1 MDFLT
6 ETPADAVRRRGLRK
20 MRIVATSL
28 LVLAAVIYVVTLP
41 YADGG
46 WGYVNTASEA
56 AMVGAIADWFAV
68 TALFRHPLGI
78 PIPHTALIKRRK
90 DELGRNLQEFVSDNF
105 LTEEIARD
113 RLRSAHVVERVG
125 IWLRKPRSRERVLI
139 ETVRAANAGL
149 MRVRDD
155 EVRDFLDEMLL
166 PRLVKEPISP
176 IAGALLDGIVD
187 AGNHTGV
194 VDLGLDQMTH
204 WLRENPSVFADVM
217 GERAPWW
224 SPPWLDHRVID
235 WGYKQVMSWLQ
246 DIRHDPLHPARQ
258 ALDRLLHQLAHDL
271 QHNEEVQASA
281 EALKERLLTHPQVP
295 ETVVGLWQS
304 FRTSLL
310 SAMDDRD
317 SYYWKRGEELLT
329 HLAEHL
335 ATDPQWQE
343 RIEGHLGDAVAFA
356 VNTYGSELAE
366 VISITVDRWDAE
378 EASQRIELFVGKD
391 LQFIRINGTVIG
403 ALAGLVIHTISQ
415 LIH

>member
-6 ETPADAVRRRGLRK
+6 ETPADAERRRGLRK

-28 LVLAAVIYVVTLP
+28 LGLAAVVYVLTLP

-68 TALFRHPLGI
+68 TALFKHPLGL

-125 IWLRKPRSRERVLI
+125 VWLRRPESRERVLT
-139 ETVRAANAGL
+139 ETVRVANAGL

-166 PRLVKEPISP
+166 PRLVQEPISP

-194 VDLGLDQMTH
+194 VDLGLDQMIH
-204 WLRENPSVFADVM
+204 WLEDNPGVFADVM

-224 SPPWLDHRVID
+224 SPPWLDQRVID
-235 WGYKQVMSWLQ
+235 WGYKQVMTWLQ

-271 QHNEEVQASA
+271 QHNEDVQASA

-310 SAMDDRD
+310 SAMDDRE
-317 SYYWKRGEELLT
+317 SYYWKRGDVLLT

-335 ATDPQWQE
+335 ATNPEWQS

-403 ALAGLVIHTISQ
+403 ALAGLVIHTLSQ

>member
-6 ETPADAVRRRGLRK
+6 ETPADAERRRGLRK

-28 LVLAAVIYVVTLP
+28 LGLAAVIYVVTLP

-68 TALFRHPLGI
+68 TALFKHPLGI

-113 RLRSAHVVERVG
+113 RLRSAQVVERVG
-125 IWLRKPRSRERVLI
+125 VWLRRRESRERVLV
-139 ETVRAANAGL
+139 ESVRIADAAL

-166 PRLVKEPISP
+166 PRLVREPISP
-176 IAGALLDGIVD
+176 IAGALLDSIVD
-187 AGNHTGV
+187 AGNHTGL
-194 VDLGLDQMTH
+194 VDLGLDQMSH
-204 WLRENPSVFADVM
+204 WLETNPSVFADVM

-224 SPPWLDHRVID
+224 SPPWLDQRVID
-235 WGYKQVMSWLQ
+235 WGYKQVLAWLRDIRY
-246 DIRHDPLHPARQ
+246 DIRHPARL
-258 ALDRLLHQLAHDL
+258 ALDRLLHQLADDL
-271 QHNEEVQASA
+271 QHDADVQASA

-295 ETVVGLWQS
+295 VTAVGLWQS

-310 SAMDDRD
+310 SAMNDRE
-317 SYYWKRGEELLT
+317 SYYWKRGDELLS
-329 HLAEHL
+329 HLAERL
-335 ATDPQWQE
+335 ANDPGWQE
-343 RIEGHLGDAVAFA
+343 RLEGHLGDAAAFA

-378 EASQRIELFVGKD
+378 EASQRIDLFVGKD

-403 ALAGLVIHTISQ
+403 ALAGLVIHTLSQ